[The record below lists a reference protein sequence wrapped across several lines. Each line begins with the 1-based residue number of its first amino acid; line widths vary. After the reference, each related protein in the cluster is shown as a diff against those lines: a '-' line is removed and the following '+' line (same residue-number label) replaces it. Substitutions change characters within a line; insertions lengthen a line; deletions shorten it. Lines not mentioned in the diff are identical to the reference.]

1 MTDFILTLSAKIN
14 PLPQTASHQAWGAL
28 ARKVTKAT
36 APTQLRAARPSHPS
50 PPLHSFLPSPPY
62 PSPMPLPQPSSHPFP
77 TLFPYPSPHL
87 FPNPL
92 DLFGIGE
99 NEEESFS
106 SPRFYVV
113 LCLTP
118 PLRIWK
124 SERVKPGEQA
134 LGPLPND
141 WSSEASTLL
150 SKGQSEPI
158 RRSSLFWV
166 KTRRYSL
173 NLRTKQNPSTVA
185 HPCNPYA
192 WDAEA
197 GASLLV

>member
-1 MTDFILTLSAKIN
+1 MGRTSEESNQSNSSHSAESCPPI
-14 PLPQTASHQAWGAL
+14 PPFS
-28 ARKVTKAT
+28 
-36 APTQLRAARPSHPS
+36 
-50 PPLHSFLPSPPY
+50 PLHSFLPSPPY